1 MRFMMLVIP
10 RGYETA
16 TPGTMPDPEGVERMM
31 KYNEALQ
38 KAGVLLALDGL
49 HPPSMGARVSYSGG
63 KATVSDGPFAEAKEI
78 VGGYSVLEFRSHA
91 EAVEEARRLVEL
103 HQQHW
108 PGWEGA
114 VVVRRIFGA
123 DEV

>member
-1 MRFMMLVIP
+1 MRYMGFVQM
-10 RGYETA
+10 A
-16 TPGTMPDPEGVERMM
+16 PDAGEAP
-31 KYNEALQ
+31 EALY
-38 KAGVLLALDGL
+38 KAMDEHISQAVASGVFLEGGGLDHLQDCTEVRCADGE
-49 HPPSMGARVSYSGG
+49 V
-63 KATVSDGPFAEAKEI
+63 TVTDGPYTEAKEI